1 MQINR
6 PRLSTK
12 ERILA
17 TIFSTIL
24 FIATM
29 AACQRQIWWVH
40 NTTKTNNWVSQNT
53 SIVCISVANDQI
65 PTVIEAVTAWDNAIR
80 RWKHLQPVI
89 GLQNQPICDY
99 TIIEVEPNESVGFQ
113 VLGSTTL
120 FGKIIYLYKNRYE
133 IDALTVTLHELGHSF
148 GAIHMN
154 GTLMSPQIIYNTFAC
169 PDAATVAQVAQ
180 ANNLDPT
187 TLSWCVSK

>member
-1 MQINR
+1 MSKDRSRI
-6 PRLSTK
+6 SMK
-12 ERILA
+12 ERISA
-17 TIFSTIL
+17 SIFSIIL

-29 AACQRQIWWVH
+29 AACQHQVWWVH

-53 SIVCISVANDQI
+53 SIVCVSVANDQI
-65 PTVIEAVTAWDNAIR
+65 PAVIEAVTAWDNAIR

-89 GLQNQPICDY
+89 GLHNQTICDY
-99 TIIEVEPNESVGFQ
+99 TIIEVEPDESVGFQ

-154 GTLMSPQIIYNTFAC
+154 STLMSPQIIYDTFTC
-169 PDAATVAQVAQ
+169 PDAATIAQVAT
-180 ANNLDPT
+180 ANNIDPT
-187 TLSWCVSK
+187 MLSWCITR